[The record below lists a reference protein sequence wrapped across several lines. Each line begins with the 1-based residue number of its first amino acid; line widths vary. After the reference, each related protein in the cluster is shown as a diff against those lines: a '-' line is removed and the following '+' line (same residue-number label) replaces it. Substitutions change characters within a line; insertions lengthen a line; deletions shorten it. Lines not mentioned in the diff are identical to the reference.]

1 MKQLT
6 VLMILVLSAG
16 LSVAAEE
23 VANHAPEGSA
33 RVRGGLDVVKA
44 GSARDD
50 AQWAASRPHFED
62 LRPGTHLR

>member
-1 MKQLT
+1 MKRLM

-16 LSVAAEE
+16 LSLAAGQ

-33 RVRGGLDVVKA
+33 RVRGGLEVVKA

-50 AQWAASRPHFED
+50 AQWAARRPDFQY
-62 LRPGTHLR
+62 LRPGTQQH